1 MELNIGKL
9 TSEGAELLKNY
20 VQKMGLE
27 GALIAT
33 AEGLEMASFFS
44 TDKDADIIAAD
55 MASLLSSTHS
65 ILSNTEKGKLNEM
78 IISSD
83 HGSIAVKDLGEDVV
97 FGVLAPEGY
106 KMGGLIVSLKQ
117 FMKDLQAL

>member
-55 MASLLSSTHS
+55 MASLLASTHS